1 MNITFQD
8 LIAVAI
14 VLAALGY
21 LGRAVYRMIF
31 GGKAACGGC
40 GSCPSADSKTPP
52 LVSLDLSAK
61 PPSTPGPGLPSDG
74 RYPPT

>member
-14 VLAALGY
+14 VTVAVAY
-21 LGRAVYRMIF
+21 LGRTVYRMLF
-31 GGKAACGGC
+31 GGKASCGGC

-52 LVSLDLSAK
+52 LVSLDLTSKTPPAK
-61 PPSTPGPGLPSDG
+61 PMAPGN
-74 RYPPT
+74 RQ